1 MDITEPWLRLALEH
15 APVAMVL
22 VDRDGTIRL
31 FNQRYCKFTNL
42 SQEDLVGK
50 TIDALLADGVISNS
64 PTRDA
69 LRYKT
74 PQSAPVI
81 FGTNRKA
88 FVQSQPVLDPVG
100 AVQFV
105 VTIAQDLDDV
115 QHIER
120 QLHRTDVLEEKYYQ
134 HLAQIRSALFFD
146 PNHLAVDSK
155 TVSLFIAA
163 EKVAKTEVPVFLHG
177 PRGIGKENVARYIHA
192 HSNRSEKHFVHIYG
206 NSILDGSS
214 ERELFGYEDSSGRH
228 VDGLLDIVDGGTAY
242 FDELTAI
249 PLPIQARLLDLV
261 HRGLLIS
268 ATGQARQAD
277 IRLIVGSVLDV
288 ADLDHD
294 ARVNAEWSF
303 VLGTFPID
311 LPPLREKKDDIIPL
325 LNEFLESFN
334 RQYGKH
340 KKFAPD
346 AYSRLLMY
354 DWPGNIRE
362 LKNLVHRAV
371 VISEGDT
378 IELQDLFLGPK
389 QQMVTQTIEQLPK
402 QLNLKEK
409 MEQLEADYM
418 SQALKQCKSARSA
431 AKCLGMDSSTF
442 IRKRQAYVQKGLMK

>member
-1 MDITEPWLRLALEH
+1 MDITEPWIHLALEH
-15 APVAMVL
+15 APVAMML
-22 VDRDGTIRL
+22 ADHDGTICL
-31 FNQRYCKFTNL
+31 FNQHYCEVTNL
-42 SQEDLVGK
+42 SQEELMGK
-50 TIDALLADGVISNS
+50 NIDALLADGVISNS

-69 LRYKT
+69 IRYKT
-74 PQSAPVI
+74 PQSALVI

-88 FVQSQPVLDPVG
+88 FVQSQPMLDADG
-100 AVQFV
+100 TVQFV
-105 VTIAQDLDDV
+105 IATAQDLDDV

-120 QLHRTDVLEEKYYQ
+120 QLHRTDVLDEKYYQ
-134 HLAQIRSALFFD
+134 HLAQIRSDLFLD

-155 TVSLFIAA
+155 TVSIYVVA

-192 HSNRSEKHFVHIYG
+192 YSSRSGKHFVHIYG

-214 ERELFGYEDSSGRH
+214 ERELFGYEDSNGRH
-228 VDGLLDIVDGGTAY
+228 IDGLLDIVDGGTAY

-268 ATGQARQAD
+268 ATGQAKRAD

-288 ADLDHD
+288 SELDHD
-294 ARVNAEWSF
+294 ARVNEEWSF

-325 LNEFLESFN
+325 LNKFLESFN
-334 RQYGKH
+334 CQYGKH
-340 KKFAPD
+340 KKFSPD

-371 VISEGDT
+371 IISEGDT

-409 MEQLEADYM
+409 LEQMEADYM

-442 IRKRQAYVQKGLMK
+442 IRKRQTYVQKGLMK

>member
-1 MDITEPWLRLALEH
+1 MDITESRFRLALEH
-15 APVAMVL
+15 APVAMIL
-22 VDRDGTIRL
+22 VDRNGTIL
-31 FNQRYCKFTNL
+31 LLNQRYCEITGL
-42 SQEDLVGK
+42 LREDLAGK
-50 TIDALLADGVISNS
+50 TIDALLADGIISNS

-69 LRYKT
+69 IRYQT
-74 PQSAPVI
+74 PQSALVI
-81 FGTNRKA
+81 FNTNRKA
-88 FVQSQPVLDPVG
+88 FVQSQPVLDPNG
-100 AVQFV
+100 EVQFA
-105 VTIAQDLDDV
+105 VTTVQDLEEV
-115 QHIER
+115 QRIER
-120 QLHRTDVLEEKYYQ
+120 KLRRTGVLEEEYYR
-134 HLAQIRSALFFD
+134 HLAQIRSNFSFD
-146 PNHLAVDSK
+146 RNHLAVDSK
-155 TVSLFIAA
+155 TISIYIAA
-163 EKVAKTEVPVFLHG
+163 EKVAKTEVAVFLHG

-192 HSNRSEKHFVHIYG
+192 HSSRSGKHFVHIYG

-228 VDGLLDIVDGGTAY
+228 IDGLLDIVDGGTAY

-249 PLPIQARLLDLV
+249 PLSIQARLLDLV

-268 ATGQARQAD
+268 ATGQAKQAD
-277 IRLIVGSVLDV
+277 IRLIVGSVLDISE
-288 ADLDHD
+288 LDHD

-340 KKFAPD
+340 KKFAPE

-362 LKNLVHRAV
+362 LKNLIHRAV

-409 MEQLEADYM
+409 LEQLEADYM